1 MRPRSCCDT
10 QSHDV
15 INSSEAAAFRLH
27 GATIR
32 LMTPSRT
39 GSRRA
44 GALIPLF
51 SIPSSRSWG
60 IGEIGDIASI
70 VRWLAAAGIRILQLL
85 PINEMPPG
93 ETSPYSALSAM
104 AIDPQFITL
113 EDLDDFGEI
122 GGEEALEPA
131 LRTRLDAAR
140 FAPRIQY
147 AEIRELKEIAL
158 RRCFAQFRSVDIARN
173 TSRARAFFDYVTEQ
187 HWWLDDYALFR
198 ALHRCHGERAW
209 FDWPEPLRTR
219 QPEALAQART
229 ELADEIL
236 FRQYLQWLAGEQWR
250 AARQA
255 AGDVALFGDLQ
266 FMVSGDSADVWARQ
280 DEFRMDASVGVP
292 PDAFSETGQDWRLP
306 VYRWDV
312 LAERDFD
319 WLRDRAHRNADLFDG
334 YRVDHLVGF
343 YRTFFRPHDGSPPR
357 FTPESEDAQR
367 ALGERVLGV
376 FREPGSEIIA
386 EDLGVVPDFVRASL
400 ARLGIAGYKVF
411 RWERYWHEEGQSF
424 KDPLEYPPVSIAT
437 SGTHDTEPMVTWWE
451 DAPRNEREAVLAIP
465 SVRALLTEED
475 LAAIDAPA
483 MPHPIREALLETLFA
498 SGSNTLILPIGDIFG
513 WRDRINQPATVSE
526 SNWTWRLPWP
536 SDRMSTEPTA
546 MQVAGRLMEWC
557 ARYERF

>member
-1 MRPRSCCDT
+1 
-10 QSHDV
+10 
-15 INSSEAAAFRLH
+15 
-27 GATIR
+27 
-32 LMTPSRT
+32 MTPPRP

-60 IGEIGDIASI
+60 IGEIGDISSMA
-70 VRWLAAAGIRILQLL
+70 RWLEAAGIKILQLL

-113 EDLDDFGEI
+113 DDVEDFAEV
-122 GGEEALEPA
+122 GGERALEPA
-131 LRTRLDAAR
+131 LRARLDAVR
-140 FAPRIQY
+140 VAPRIQY
-147 AEIRELKEIAL
+147 AEVRGLKDIAL
-158 RRCFAQFRSVDIARN
+158 RRCFARFRSIDLSGD
-173 TSRARAFFDYVTEQ
+173 TKRAAAFRAYVAEQ
-187 HWWLDDYALFR
+187 GWWLDDYALFR
-198 ALHRCHGERAW
+198 ALHACHEEHAW
-209 FDWPEPLRTR
+209 FDWSESLRTHESR
-219 QPEALAQART
+219 ALAAARS
-229 ELADEIL
+229 ELGDEIL

-250 AARQA
+250 AARRA
-255 AGDVALFGDLQ
+255 TGGVALFGDLP

-292 PDAFSETGQDWRLP
+292 PDAFSETGQDWGLP

-319 WLRDRAHRNADLFDG
+319 WLRDRARRNADLFDG

-343 YRTFFRPHDGSPPR
+343 YRTFYRPQDGSAPR
-357 FTPESEDAQR
+357 FTPDSEDEQQ

-400 ARLGIAGYKVF
+400 SRLGIAGYKVL
-411 RWERYWHEEGQSF
+411 RWERQWHLEGQPF
-424 KDPLEYPPVSIAT
+424 KDPREYPTVSVAT
-437 SGTHDTEPMVTWWE
+437 SGTHDTEPMVIWWE
-451 DAPRNEREAVLAIP
+451 DASRAEREAVVAIP
-465 SVRALLTEED
+465 SVRALLTDED
-475 LAAIDAPA
+475 LAAADMPR
-483 MPHPIREALLETLFA
+483 MPHALHEALLETLFA

-513 WRDRINQPATVSE
+513 WRDRINQPATVTE

-536 SDRMSTEPTA
+536 SDRMSTEPGA
-546 MQVAGRLMEWC
+546 MQVAKQLAEWC
-557 ARYERF
+557 ARHERF

>member
-1 MRPRSCCDT
+1 
-10 QSHDV
+10 
-15 INSSEAAAFRLH
+15 
-27 GATIR
+27 
-32 LMTPSRT
+32 MTSPRT

-70 VRWLAAAGIRILQLL
+70 ARWLEAAGIRILQLL

-113 EDLDDFGEI
+113 EEVNDFAEI
-122 GGEEALEPA
+122 GGEDALEPA
-131 LRTRLDAAR
+131 LRTRLEAAR
-140 FAPRIQY
+140 FSARIQY
-147 AEIRELKEIAL
+147 AEVRAVKDIAL

-173 TSRARAFFDYVTEQ
+173 TSRAQAFRAYVTDQ
-187 HWWLDDYALFR
+187 RWWLDDYALFR
-198 ALHRCHGERAW
+198 ALHRCHGECAW
-209 FDWPEPLRTR
+209 VDWPKALRTR
-219 QPEALAQART
+219 QREALAQARS

-236 FRQYLQWLAGEQWR
+236 FRQYLQWLADEQWR

-280 DEFRMDASVGVP
+280 DEFRLDASVGVP

-319 WLRDRAHRNADLFDG
+319 WLRDRAHRNSDLFDG

-343 YRTFFRPHDGSPPR
+343 YRTFFRPHDGSAPR

-376 FREPGSEIIA
+376 FREPGSEIVA
-386 EDLGVVPDFVRASL
+386 EDLGVVPGFVRASL
-400 ARLGIAGYKVF
+400 SHLGIAGYKVF
-411 RWERYWHEEGQSF
+411 RWERYWHEEGQPF
-424 KDPLEYPPVSIAT
+424 KDPREYPPVSVAT
-437 SGTHDTEPMVTWWE
+437 SGTHDTEPMVIWWE
-451 DAPRNEREAVLAIP
+451 DAPRNDREAVLAIP
-465 SVRALLTEED
+465 SVRALLTQED
-475 LAAIDAPA
+475 VAAIDAPGL
-483 MPHPIREALLETLFA
+483 PHPIHEALLETLFA

-536 SDRMSTEPTA
+536 SDRMPIEPTA
-546 MQVAGRLMEWC
+546 MQVARQLAEWC
-557 ARYERF
+557 ARHGRT